1 MKWGRCIMSK
11 TDSRRPI
18 KVFQTAYATGDRLT
32 RKDDAY
38 FQADPEERENELV
51 NIYEELT
58 YQEIEGFGG
67 AFTEAAATTYYK
79 MSPEKR
85 QEILDAYFTPGKGLE
100 YSLCRTH
107 INSCDFSTGNYAYAE
122 TDGDTELRNFD
133 IGRDRKALVP
143 LIKEAEKAKGGKFKL
158 FASPWSPPAW
168 MKTNGA
174 MNRGGRLKDE
184 YREVWARYFARYI
197 KEYAKEGVEI
207 WGVTIQNE
215 PKAVQPWDSCIFTAE
230 EERDFIRDHLGPELE
245 KQGLGHIKIIFWDH
259 NKERVYERSRVV
271 LSDPEAAK
279 YVWGIGFHMYSGSHL
294 ESLAAT
300 HETFPGYKLIATEGC
315 VGKHEHKGWW
325 ETGEI
330 YGHTILGDLNNW
342 TVAWTDWN
350 LLLDLR
356 GGPNHVKNYC
366 DAPVSG
372 DTGADEIIYAVSYY
386 YIGHFSKFIRPG
398 AKRIG
403 FSRFTDELE
412 VTAFRNKGGEIA
424 VVVMNRGEKELD
436 YYLRT
441 GHGVAGFKSLPHS
454 IMTLVY

>member
-1 MKWGRCIMSK
+1 MSK
-11 TDSRRPI
+11 KDSKRSI

-32 RKDDAY
+32 RKDDAF

-58 YQEIEGFGG
+58 YQEIEGFGA
-67 AFTEAAATTYYK
+67 AFTEAAADTYYK
-79 MSPEKR
+79 MSPGKR

-100 YSLCRTH
+100 YTLCRTH
-107 INSCDFSTGNYAYAE
+107 INSCDFSTGNYAYDE
-122 TDGDTELRNFD
+122 VDGDTELKHFD
-133 IGRDRKALVP
+133 LERDRKALIP
-143 LIKEAEKAKGGKFKL
+143 LIKEAEKARGGKFKL

-168 MKTNGA
+168 MKTTGA
-174 MNRGGRLKDE
+174 MNKGGRLKDE
-184 YREVWARYFARYI
+184 YRETWARYFARYI

-215 PKAVQPWDSCIFTAE
+215 PKAVQTWDSCIFTAE
-230 EERDFIRDHLGPELE
+230 EERDFIKYYLGPELE

-259 NKERVYERSRVV
+259 NKERVYERSKVV
-271 LSDPEAAK
+271 LSDPGAAK

-300 HETFPGYKLIATEGC
+300 HEVFPGYKLIATEGC

-350 LLLDLR
+350 LILNQR
-356 GGPNHVKNYC
+356 GGPNHVANYC

-372 DTGADEIIYAVSYY
+372 YTETDEVIYAVSYY

-412 VTAFRNKGGEIA
+412 VTAFRNTNGEVA
-424 VVVMNRGEKELD
+424 VVVMNRGEKEMD